1 MKKYILTLHFFVVLL
16 NTSCAQTT
24 DKTIVTPEKTGITAD
39 LYLRYTGVP
48 WSFVFL
54 PDQSILITE
63 RAGKLLHFKNGES
76 KEIKNLPAIKTS
88 GQGGLLDLIL
98 DPDYKNNGYLYFA
111 YSSPEG
117 TGNGSNT
124 AIARAKLNN
133 QELVEVKVL
142 YKASPNSS
150 TAHHFGSRLVI
161 DGKRNLYFSVGD
173 RGNRDKNPQ
182 DISRDGGKIY
192 RITTNGGIPDD
203 NPFVNSSKAKKAIYS
218 YGHRNPQGLTFHPK
232 TKELWSHEHGP
243 RGGDEIN
250 IIQRGKNYGWPQITY
265 GINYSG
271 TKITDKT
278 AQNGMEQPI
287 HYWVPSIAPCD
298 MLFVTGSI
306 YPEWEGNLLVGSL
319 AFQYLERLIFENNK
333 VVRREKLL
341 DGIGRVRSLTQD
353 SDGFIYIG
361 VENKGIY
368 KLVPAKH

>member
-1 MKKYILTLHFFVVLL
+1 MKKYILALHFFVVLL
-16 NTSCAQTT
+16 GTSCGQTL
-24 DKTIVTPEKTGITAD
+24 DKSIVTPENTGITAD
-39 LYLRYTGVP
+39 LHLHYNGVP

-54 PDQSILITE
+54 PDQSILIAE
-63 RAGKLLHFKNGES
+63 REGKLLHFKNGKS
-76 KEIKNLPAIKTS
+76 KEIRNLPPIKNS
-88 GQGGLLDLIL
+88 GQGGLLDLIT
-98 DPDYKNNGYLYFA
+98 DPNYPHNGWLYFA

-117 TGNGSNT
+117 PGSGSNT
-124 AIARAKLNN
+124 AIARAKLQND
-133 QELVEVKVL
+133 ELVEIKIL

-150 TAHHFGSRLVI
+150 TSHHFGSRLVI
-161 DGKRNLYFSVGD
+161 DSNNQLFFSIGD

-182 DISRDGGKIY
+182 DISKDGGKIY

-203 NPFVNSSKAKKAIYS
+203 NPFITNPKAKKAIYS
-218 YGHRNPQGLTFHPK
+218 YGHRNPQGLTLHPI

-250 IIQRGKNYGWPQITY
+250 IIEKRKNYGWPLITY

-278 AQNGMEQPI
+278 AQKGMEQPI

-298 MLFVTGSI
+298 MLFVTSHK
-306 YPEWEGNLLVGSL
+306 YPQWNGDLLVGSL
-319 AFQYLERLIFENNK
+319 AFQYLERLILEDKK

-341 DGIGRVRSLTQD
+341 DGLGRVRSIAQGP
-353 SDGFIYIG
+353 DGFIYVG

-368 KLVPAKH
+368 KLTLTKN